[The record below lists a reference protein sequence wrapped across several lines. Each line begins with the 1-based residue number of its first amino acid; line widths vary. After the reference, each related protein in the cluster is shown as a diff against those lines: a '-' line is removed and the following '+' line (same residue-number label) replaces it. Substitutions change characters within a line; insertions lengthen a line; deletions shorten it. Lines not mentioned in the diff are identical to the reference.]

1 MAKKVKQEGA
11 AAAVAPATVPR
22 LWEHYVKTVR
32 PQLGKSLNRENP
44 HAIPRLVKVVVNM
57 GVGVA
62 VTEKK
67 FLEEAISALAQ
78 VTGQKPIATLSK
90 AAVSGFKLRENLP
103 IGCKVTL
110 RGRRMYEFLDRLVS
124 LALPRVRDFRGLS
137 STAFD
142 GHGNYSL
149 GLSEQMVFPEINPD
163 KFTRPQ
169 GMNITLVTS
178 ATSDDDAREFLRAM
192 GLPLTTRGPR
202 RSGGRKWPANGAPD
216 GFQRADW
223 TDIWQANQRS
233 RPPSDRRSSR
243 PASCGA
249 ACSAAAPVRC
259 TASSACAAFVSGS
272 WPTRAAFPV

>member
-1 MAKKVKQEGA
+1 M
-11 AAAVAPATVPR
+11 
-22 LWEHYVKTVR
+22 LEHYLKTVQPALSKALDR
-32 PQLGKSLNRENP
+32 TNA
-44 HAIPRLVKVVVNM
+44 HAIPRLEKIVVNM
-57 GVGVA
+57 GVGIA

-67 FLEEAISALAQ
+67 YLEEAISALTQ

-163 KFTRPQ
+163 KYTRPQ

-178 ATSDDDAREFLRAM
+178 AKNDDEARQFLRAM
-192 GLPLTTRGPR
+192 GVPL
-202 RSGGRKWPANGAPD
+202 KKD
-216 GFQRADW
+216 GDE
-223 TDIWQANQRS
+223 
-233 RPPSDRRSSR
+233 
-243 PASCGA
+243 GA
-249 ACSAAAPVRC
+249 AA
-259 TASSACAAFVSGS
+259 
-272 WPTRAAFPV
+272 

>member
-1 MAKKVKQEGA
+1 MAKKTKSSDVEKG
-11 AAAVAPATVPR
+11 APAATGPLETPR
-22 LWEHYVKTVR
+22 MLEHYLKTVQPALSKALDR
-32 PQLGKSLNRENP
+32 TNA
-44 HAIPRLVKVVVNM
+44 HAIPRLEKIVVNM

-67 FLEEAISALAQ
+67 YLEEAISALTQ

-149 GLSEQMVFPEINPD
+149 GLSEQMVFQEINPD
-163 KFTRPQ
+163 KYTRPQ

-178 ATSDDDAREFLRAM
+178 AKNDDEARQFLRAM
-192 GLPLTTRGPR
+192 GVPL
-202 RSGGRKWPANGAPD
+202 KKD
-216 GFQRADW
+216 GDE
-223 TDIWQANQRS
+223 
-233 RPPSDRRSSR
+233 
-243 PASCGA
+243 GA
-249 ACSAAAPVRC
+249 AA
-259 TASSACAAFVSGS
+259 
-272 WPTRAAFPV
+272 